1 MKIRV
6 RKQVLWNGVMY
17 HGDVMDGEY
26 WTYAMVSIKAEPSD
40 TEEMLVEEVINR
52 VRQGQET
59 VVKEV
64 EV

>member
-6 RKQVLWNGVMY
+6 RKQVKWDGVLY
-17 HGDVMDGEY
+17 HGDVLDGEY

-52 VRQGQET
+52 VKMGKDT
-59 VVKEV
+59 VVTEV